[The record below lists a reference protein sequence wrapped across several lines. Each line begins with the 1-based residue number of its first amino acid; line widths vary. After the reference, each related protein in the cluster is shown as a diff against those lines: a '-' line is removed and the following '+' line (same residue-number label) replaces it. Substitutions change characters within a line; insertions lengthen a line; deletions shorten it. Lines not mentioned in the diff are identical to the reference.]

1 MFTAVSWHLQRQ
13 AGPRLCSR
21 GKVMSEGVHP
31 KTCQE
36 CSLWKAWLV
45 HLTFQLLQEQE
56 ITPRDEHPQIKGTVL
71 ALDWR
76 RRNSEVWPYKLNNT
90 LKFEVWW
97 SLSEDP
103 WWKHEWFPL
112 GRQNHLTQYFSGPR
126 FWTATLNK
134 SVNFL
139 KVQSPI
145 FDSKL
150 SEMDPEICIETSW
163 CTGKIGD
170 TGFAPMNIESLFV
183 IFLNQRDCICLT
195 RPKTATEKCLLT
207 LPWFISSSRPKP
219 SGYEWYGVCDGYVC
233 MSVFIYL

>member
-1 MFTAVSWHLQRQ
+1 MFTAVSRDLQRQ
-13 AGPRLCSR
+13 AGPRLCSW
-21 GKVMSEGVHP
+21 GKVMSQGIHP

-56 ITPRDEHPQIKGTVL
+56 VTPRDEHPQIKGTVL

-76 RRNSEVWPYKLNNT
+76 RRNYKLNNT
-90 LKFEVWW
+90 LKKLHG
-97 SLSEDP
+97 LSEDP

-112 GRQNHLTQYFSGPR
+112 GRQNHLTQYFSEPR
-126 FWTATLNK
+126 FWTATPNK
-134 SVNFL
+134 FVNSL
-139 KVQSPI
+139 RVQSPI

-150 SEMDPEICIETSW
+150 SEVDPEICIETSW
-163 CTGKIGD
+163 WTGKIGH
-170 TGFAPMNIESLFV
+170 TGLAPMNIGSLFV

-195 RPKTATEKCLLT
+195 RPKTGPEKRLLT

-219 SGYEWYGVCDGYVC
+219 SGYEW
-233 MSVFIYL
+233 